1 MGFMSNPMRT
11 RVLPALLASVA
22 LVAAGCS
29 SGSSKSASTPSS
41 GGATSAAATSA
52 KAAPTALHIPFYD
65 DMGVPDPDI
74 FYGAEGLMVTN
85 GVYDNLLQYGQDS
98 TKVIADVAEL
108 PKVST
113 DGLTYTFTLHQG
125 ILFHDGTPLDSKAVA
140 ASFARRTALNQ
151 GPAYMLA
158 QVKSVETPDATTLIV
173 HLKTPVSAFLD
184 YLASPWG
191 PKILS
196 PTAIKA
202 HTVGD
207 DHAQKWLSTHDAGSG
222 PYEITSFVSGQK
234 YVLTRNDKYWG
245 TKAIVPEVDISIVSS
260 ASTQELLLEKGQLDM
275 ITHGLPTKALAD
287 LATKKGVAV
296 HSYPSTL
303 KNMLFINPNKGAF
316 TAVAAREAL
325 QQTLD
330 KKTLTQEVF
339 GATGTPSTQ
348 LYPPNELPASSTT
361 SVVPYDPSVLKA
373 MVASLPTKKVDIG
386 YDTSDPRNQEMA
398 NFLQLALQGDGLD
411 ATTRAIPIA
420 QVFAI
425 STHLDTAPT
434 ILIQVTPPDAAHPDT
449 DARIYMSS
457 TGGANYMVCKD
468 PAADKELDAGLASTT
483 EAGVIQHYGAAG
495 NLLVKNGCFIDIADV
510 QDSIVTRSNLTGLV
524 HVPAMPWSLKLA
536 TISNG

>member
-1 MGFMSNPMRT
+1 MGFMSIPMRT

-330 KKTLTQEVF
+330 KKTLTREVF

-398 NFLQLALQGDGLD
+398 NFLQLALQSDGLD